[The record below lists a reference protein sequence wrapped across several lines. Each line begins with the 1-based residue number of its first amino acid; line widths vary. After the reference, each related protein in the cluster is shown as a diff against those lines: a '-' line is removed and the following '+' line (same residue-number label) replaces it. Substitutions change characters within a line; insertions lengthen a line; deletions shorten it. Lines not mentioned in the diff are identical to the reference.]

1 MAKPSLPISKEE
13 KAGAYLNVLSEI
25 NARLRLIK
33 TMKLSTLPYGIVRE
47 LCHLQLRHI
56 CELVAIGCLVVQ
68 GYYTSFAD
76 FTDEYNPSKVF
87 RALNKK
93 YEGFFPQPTTISKEN
108 GCFHIAANTKPN
120 AMTRVEMEKL
130 WSMTGNYLHRL
141 KLKHFFRAEDAIDA
155 NFWPSIDNYVFKLE
169 TLLNPHVIPMHRP
182 KTLVVAG
189 LEDDTRKPYLAF
201 LEYLE
206 NNTMHVHQF
215 NVQGA
220 TPFWHGS

>member
-1 MAKPSLPISKEE
+1 MAKPPMPVSKED
-13 KAGAYLNVLSEI
+13 KAAAYLNVLSEI
-25 NARLRLIK
+25 IARLGLIK
-33 TMKLSTLPYGIVRE
+33 TMKLSTLHYGIVRE

-68 GYYTSFAD
+68 GDYTSSAE
-76 FTDEYNPSKVF
+76 FTDEYNPSKIF
-87 RALNKK
+87 RALHKK
-93 YEGFFPQPTTISKEN
+93 YDGFFPQPATISKEN
-108 GCFHIAANTKPN
+108 GGWHIAANTRPN
-120 AMTRVEMEKL
+120 AMSRSEMETL

-141 KLKHFFRAEDAIDA
+141 KLKAFFRAEDAIDA
-155 NFWPSIDNYVFKLE
+155 NFWPSIDDYVFKME

-189 LEDDTRKPYLAF
+189 LEDNNGKPYLSF

-206 NNTMHVHQF
+206 DGTMHAHQF